1 MTQLIGEYICKLDAK
16 GRLNVPSALKKQIP
30 TEAQE
35 KFVVNRGFE
44 NCLVLYPQNE
54 WDKVVAKIQK
64 LNPYKKENREFQ
76 RRFHRGATQLEL
88 DSSSRLNLPNGLLP
102 HAGIKKE
109 VVLFAHINKIEI
121 WDKAAYDAMF
131 NESDDDF
138 AELAESVMG
147 QLDGIDDIND

>member
-64 LNPYKKENREFQ
+64 LSPYKKENREFQ

-121 WDKAAYDAMF
+121 WDKTVYDAMF
-131 NESDDDF
+131 NDSEDDF

>member
-1 MTQLIGEYICKLDAK
+1 MTKLIGEYICKLDAK

-64 LNPYKKENREFQ
+64 LSPYKKENREFQ

-121 WDKAAYDAMF
+121 WDKTVYDAMF
-131 NESDDDF
+131 NDSEDDF